1 MLSAK
6 SGLEYKYDFTEKKFQ
21 LAFEFLKRRDL
32 AELEPQS
39 IELGEGVRANIQR
52 YDSFEWDA
60 NRFETHEKF
69 FDIQYVIEGVEY
81 CGVCEREGLK
91 VAVPYNPVKDVT
103 FYEDPELYGK
113 VLLKAGDYIV
123 VGPED
128 VHKPRCAAGKSMP
141 IKKVVIKVPV

>member
-1 MLSAK
+1 MLSTK
-6 SGLEYKYDFTEKKFQ
+6 IGLEYKYDFTAKKFQ

>member
-1 MLSAK
+1 MLSTK
-6 SGLEYKYDFTEKKFQ
+6 IGLEYKYDFTAKKFQ

-60 NRFETHEKF
+60 NMFETHEKF